1 MGKRFLKNA
10 AVMTLTGI
18 LMRLIGMAFQVWL
31 AGRIGGSGIGLF
43 QLVMSVELLA
53 STFAISG
60 VRFAVTRLVSEELGA
75 GRPGG
80 VGAAMGRCVAYSLL
94 FGCAACAILRLS
106 AQTIGFLW
114 IGDARTVKSLK
125 ILAVGLPFLS
135 LSSTLCGYFT
145 ACGRVGKPSLVH
157 LLEQFV
163 SVGLVA
169 LFLMRAPAG
178 DIEKSCAAVT
188 RGVTTAD
195 ILSFL
200 MMLAAYVDDRRR
212 HGGEREHAPR
222 LTGRMLTVALPLAA
236 SAYARSAL
244 STLEQLLVPRGL
256 KRSGLSADRAL
267 AGYGVIQG
275 MVMPIIG
282 FPSCLLLALAELVVP
297 ELTEA
302 QMREDD
308 AAIGRIV
315 SSLLRKTLLFSL
327 VCAAGLFAFAMP
339 LGQAVYHS
347 DEAGRYIRLL
357 APLLPIMYTDMVT
370 DGCLKGLGEQMWSM
384 GVNILDSALGVLLVW
399 TLLPRGALGAY
410 IAIISLDECLN
421 FALSILRLRRVTGLR
436 LWR

>member
-1 MGKRFLKNA
+1 M
-10 AVMTLTGI
+10 
-18 LMRLIGMAFQVWL
+18 
-31 AGRIGGSGIGLF
+31 
-43 QLVMSVELLA
+43 
-53 STFAISG
+53 
-60 VRFAVTRLVSEELGA
+60 
-75 GRPGG
+75 
-80 VGAAMGRCVAYSLL
+80 
-94 FGCAACAILRLS
+94 
-106 AQTIGFLW
+106 
-114 IGDARTVKSLK
+114 
-125 ILAVGLPFLS
+125 
-135 LSSTLCGYFT
+135 
-145 ACGRVGKPSLVH
+145 
-157 LLEQFV
+157 

-410 IAIISLDECLN
+410 IAIIYLDECLN